1 MKKILVCVFV
11 CVVWGLGLT
20 ACTAKEESTLLAK
33 KYNATEIVLS
43 DEEISVN
50 GKAISTNTDDA
61 VYSANDIVFYLEG
74 QDFTY
79 GEGEEQD
86 EYLSLYETKG
96 DKPGCPGGLKNLATV
111 ATL

>member
-1 MKKILVCVFV
+1 MGEEHILS
-11 CVVWGLGLT
+11 L
-20 ACTAKEESTLLAK
+20 
-33 KYNATEIVLS
+33 
-43 DEEISVN
+43 
-50 GKAISTNTDDA
+50 
-61 VYSANDIVFYLEG
+61 
-74 QDFTY
+74 Y